1 MSSAKW
7 VVTSTPECVVSPLRV
22 IPREQPKTTHE
33 GVDVNNTH
41 PSMIN
46 PDYNM
51 IIANLTLNYQYFAY

>member
-1 MSSAKW
+1 MMMLM
-7 VVTSTPECVVSPLRV
+7 VVAVVMATSTPECVVSPRG
-22 IPREQPKTTHE
+22 ETTHE

-51 IIANLTLNYQYFAY
+51 MLAMSVRINQYSAY

>member
-1 MSSAKW
+1 MDEY
-7 VVTSTPECVVSPLRV
+7 VLLTTTPECVVSPCGET
-22 IPREQPKTTHE
+22 IHE

-51 IIANLTLNYQYFAY
+51 ILANLTLNYQYFAY

>member
-1 MSSAKW
+1 MSKLM
-7 VVTSTPECVVSPLRV
+7 TNLDTPRV
-22 IPREQPKTTHE
+22 YHNTRRGVTTHS

-51 IIANLTLNYQYFAY
+51 I